1 MSAGA
6 RAGDWARIGLSNEAQ
21 QLYLLKLGLFLNV
34 TKGDCVR
41 SEFFTLLSDIAANK
55 TMRIR

>member
-1 MSAGA
+1 M
-6 RAGDWARIGLSNEAQ
+6 RFERTISNEAE

-34 TKGDCVR
+34 TKADYVR
-41 SEFFTLLSDIAANK
+41 SEFFTLLSDIGVNK